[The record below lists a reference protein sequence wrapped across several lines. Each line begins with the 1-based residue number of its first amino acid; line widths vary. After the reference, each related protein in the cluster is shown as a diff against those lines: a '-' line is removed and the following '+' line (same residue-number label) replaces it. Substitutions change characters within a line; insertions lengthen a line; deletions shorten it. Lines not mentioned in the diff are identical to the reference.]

1 MNEWTFFFFVLN
13 FQECVLSGLMS
24 VNGKKVL
31 HMDRQKYYGGESAS
45 ITPLNDVCG
54 SLIFFWTNFH
64 LDRML
69 CFAFF
74 CVMEVIKIAA
84 WKVFPRWFVL
94 DGLIVKTS
102 IVQSNFLSHVQCSR
116 MLIKVVQYHWMIA
129 PAKDPEISFLFFSQL
144 TSLK

>member
-1 MNEWTFFFFVLN
+1 
-13 FQECVLSGLMS
+13 MS

-54 SLIFFWTNFH
+54 SLIFLTNFH

-74 CVMEVIKIAA
+74 VS
-84 WKVFPRWFVL
+84 WRLLVFPCWFVL
-94 DGLIVKTS
+94 DGLIVKNS
-102 IVQSNFLSHVQCSR
+102 IVQSNVLSYVQCSR
-116 MLIKVVQYHWMIA
+116 TSIKVVHHWMIA
-129 PAKDPEISFLFFSQL
+129 PAKNPEISFLFFSQL

>member
-1 MNEWTFFFFVLN
+1 
-13 FQECVLSGLMS
+13 MS

-54 SLIFFWTNFH
+54 SLIFLTNFL

-74 CVMEVIKIAA
+74 FVMEVISFSLLVCFG
-84 WKVFPRWFVL
+84 WL
-94 DGLIVKTS
+94 DSEK
-102 IVQSNFLSHVQCSR
+102 QYCS
-116 MLIKVVQYHWMIA
+116 
-129 PAKDPEISFLFFSQL
+129 E
-144 TSLK
+144 

>member
-1 MNEWTFFFFVLN
+1 
-13 FQECVLSGLMS
+13 MS

-54 SLIFFWTNFH
+54 LLIFFTNFH

-74 CVMEVIKIAA
+74 LFHGGYENCSLEG
-84 WKVFPRWFVL
+84 FPPLVCFGWL
-94 DGLIVKTS
+94 DS
-102 IVQSNFLSHVQCSR
+102 ENQYCS
-116 MLIKVVQYHWMIA
+116 
-129 PAKDPEISFLFFSQL
+129 E
-144 TSLK
+144 